1 MKQLRHFLVA
11 ILFAASAVTAMAQ
24 AGNDLFANRYVI
36 SGTSISTNGDTAGA
50 SSRESG
56 EPAPYQLTVA
66 GQSQQTVWYEWTPVF
81 AGTTTI
87 SISGSYRET
96 IAVYTGTSVGVLSP
110 INAASAVSGGMTA
123 SFNFSSIAGTSYKIQ
138 VGGRGGANGTFTLAV
153 NHTVSGPAVIL
164 TAPTAGQNFTNPTT
178 VTLTATVTPNAGTVT
193 NVSFF
198 YGGSTF
204 IGQVTNSPYTMT
216 WSNVADG
223 AYTVTAQAADTTGQ
237 TGTSGGRTISVR
249 PNGYFSFSLV
259 GSNNVTGTNSYWRY
273 KDDGS
278 DQGTAWIAPGFNDNG
293 WLAGPAAMGYG
304 EAAARQNTT
313 NISFGPDA
321 NNKYPTTYFRH
332 AFTATNVSLITNLVA
347 RFQRDD
353 GVALYLNG
361 VEVVRDNLAAGAL
374 FNTLATANAGDDGTA
389 FLTANLNPA
398 LLVNGLNVLAS
409 EIHQDLVTSSDITWY
424 MDLTGSGADGNPAP
438 TVAITSPTNTARLSA
453 GSSITINATAT
464 DSNGSVTNVTF
475 FANGTNN
482 LGSTTNAPYSVT
494 WNSVPEGTY
503 ALTAAATDNQGASTI
518 SAGVSI
524 TVSSYTVTPVTLIAT
539 GAVWKYLDNGSDQG
553 SAWTGTGFNDAAWA
567 SGPAELGYGDLP
579 DGRPEATVLCCSNA
593 PIKFVTYYFRKA
605 FNVADAAAVSNLT
618 LRLMRDDG
626 AVVYLN
632 GVEQWRDNMAA
643 GPVTFATLASVA
655 VGGVSEFSFFTN
667 IFGITNL
674 VTGANVLA
682 VEVHQVAT
690 NSSDVS
696 FDLELI
702 ANTLNVVLPTN
713 AAAPFVQSQN
723 PVAGATVGSLT
734 SVQVVFSESVTNVDA
749 ADLLV
754 NGSGATGLSGGP
766 ASYTFTFAQPANGPV
781 NITWAAGHGITDR
794 DPAALAFNGTAS
806 SNIWSYNLADLV
818 APTVAAKNPT
828 AGATMT
834 NLTSVNVTF
843 SEAVTGV
850 GAGDLLVNGA
860 PAGGLTVN
868 SGSNYTFTFAQPSP
882 GTVSINWITGHGIT
896 DLSASVNAFSTNTV
910 GANWTYNL
918 TVPSISIIASNAS
931 GWKYLKGLVASAPA
945 VPAWRQIGFDDSA
958 WSVGATPFN
967 YSTPYTDTYTNLQTG
982 PGTYLA
988 DMQGSYQSVYLRHE
1002 FVLASPAGV
1011 SNFIYKHQVDDGLV
1025 AWINGVEVL
1034 RVNMA
1039 TSGADPANQ
1048 PTGVGNASE
1057 PNAVGAA
1064 YIFATNTLALG
1075 ALVVGT
1081 NILAVQACNNS
1092 LAGSSDFGFNLQF
1105 EGTIVELNPSNL
1117 PPRLIASA
1125 PASGDVFS
1133 LASVSVT
1140 FSEPVTSVNASD
1152 LLINGVAATG
1162 LSGSGSNY
1170 TFTFPQPAYGAVS
1183 VTWAVGHG
1191 IVDFDAPPKNFDG
1204 TAGGATFSYML
1215 LNSNAPVIFT
1225 QAPVANATVST
1236 LTSVNVIFSKPVSG
1250 VDAGDLRVSGAPASS
1265 LTGSG
1270 SNYTFTFTQ
1279 PAYGNVGLSWTAG
1292 HGIFATGAPADTF
1305 DGTRPG
1311 NTWSYTLVDQTPP
1324 TISAKNPVAG
1334 ANVTNLTSLSVT
1346 FSENVAGVNAAD
1358 LLINGVAATSVSGS
1372 GANYTFTFVQ
1382 PNTSVVNVNWAIGHG
1397 ITDTATVPNA
1407 FDGAGAGATWQYF
1420 TPDSVAPVVTT
1431 ITPPPSATVRDLTQ
1445 VAVTFSEPVT
1455 GVNAGDLKINSVAA
1469 SSVSGSA
1476 AGPYTFTFTQ
1486 PVTGVVDIIWAAG
1499 HGITD
1504 LAAPAN
1510 NFAGGE
1516 WSYLLNPNAVF
1527 ADKIVINEIMFQ
1539 PPSKLFRD
1547 EWIELRN
1554 TDTAPLNLNGWKF
1567 TKGVDYTFPNVTIP
1581 AGGYLVVAADTNAF
1595 HAKYPAV
1602 TNYIGPWIGDL
1613 ANHDA
1618 SIQIET
1624 ALGETVNSLHYAAE
1638 GDWAVRIR
1646 GPLVSNHRGWVWRSP
1661 AGEASGPSLEL
1672 MNPALPNKY
1681 GNNWRSS
1688 IATNGTP
1695 GVANSVARTNIPP
1708 LILDMAHFPSVPR
1721 STDAVVITAKILDE
1735 RTNGLAVTL
1744 FYRNAS
1750 TITPPS
1756 FTALTMFDDGAHNDG
1771 VSGDKFFAATIP
1783 ALPTETVVEFFVQA
1797 VDLDGNTNQWPAA
1810 AFNEFNVSTNAA
1822 NANYQVD
1829 DSVYAF
1835 PQPLYK
1841 LIMTET
1847 ERRERRTIETTDTQS
1862 NAEMNGSL
1870 ITIDGTGTE
1879 VRYNIGIRERGA
1891 GSRGRIP
1898 GNQRVN
1904 VPTDRRWKGVREFNL
1919 NTQYTHA
1926 QYAGYLLSRK
1936 SGLDTENA
1944 RIVRVTINNTN
1955 NASAG
1960 SPQFGCYIH
1969 VEAPDSDMG
1978 TAHWPLDDGG
1988 NVYRISSGAHA
1999 ATLAAHQPP
2008 TSQTYSNLGYFKASN
2023 STEND
2028 YSDLTNLTYVL
2039 NVVPDSIYEASVRS
2053 NINVDAWLT
2062 YFAVNSL
2069 LENTETSI
2077 GSGIGDDAGL
2087 YHAPRENKWYFIAH
2101 DWDTVIGQG
2110 DTAGNTS
2117 ESIFIAATLPSI
2129 SRFLNWTNFQPLY
2142 YAKLRQLATTVF
2154 APAEMARTL
2163 DEGLAAFTPAATID
2177 AMKQFNT
2184 NRVAYVLS
2192 VLPADPNA
2200 LNVAATNIGGTI
2212 SNNLVFASSNVNY
2225 FVTGA
2230 LTIASGATL
2239 TIQPGVTVQ
2248 VASGVN
2254 ITVANGGRLLAEG
2267 TAAAPILFTRSSG
2280 ANWGHI
2286 IINGAVGSPESRISH
2301 ARLEFNATSTA
2312 TPAIDVAGGTA
2323 VLDYLT
2329 FGNTASPY
2337 IHVDNASFVV
2347 SHCEFPSTTASY
2359 EPVHGNGAIKSGG
2372 RGIFYRNWFGK
2383 TSGYNDSIDF
2393 TGGNRP
2399 GSPVVQFLDNVFT
2412 GSDDDILDI
2421 DGTDAWVEGNI
2432 FLHAHRNGS
2441 PDSASA
2447 VSGGNDAGNTSE
2459 ITVIGNIFFD
2469 VDQAA
2474 TAKQLNFYTFMNN
2487 TVVHQSGAGFGDA
2500 GVTAVLNF
2508 GDEGI
2513 AAARGMYVE
2522 GNILYDL
2529 ERITRNVTNGTTL
2542 ASNITFNG
2550 NLMPLVWAGPGATN
2564 LTNAPLFTHVPTL
2577 AETTNFTNWASAQVL
2592 RDWLSLRAGSP
2603 GLGNGPNGADKG
2615 VIPVGATVAVGAGA
2629 TTNDAV
2635 FTVGLHRTN
2644 AQTVASGGF
2653 PNGSGYT
2660 HYKWRLD
2667 GGAWSAETPVG
2678 TTLNVPGFKSGTHR
2692 LDVSGKR
2699 DTGTYQDDP
2708 DYGELALVT
2717 SVYNQSAQRVRL
2729 NEVLA
2734 SNGSSVPHE
2743 GTYPDAIELHNPGA
2757 SAVDISGLRLTDDA
2771 TNPDKFIFDA
2781 GTTIAAGGYLVVYA
2795 NDEDGTTGIHIGFT
2809 LNKDGQSL
2817 QLYDTVDHGGVLI
2830 DSVTFGLQLTDYS
2843 VGRVGTNWTLV
2854 TPSFGAPNVPAVT
2867 GPATRLVINE
2877 ILTAELTAFP
2887 DDFVEIRNPQARPV
2901 AMAGLFFTDNPA
2913 HWPNRSPVPA
2923 LTFIGANSYIAF
2935 RADGK
2940 LSAGADHLDFSLEA
2954 ERGLVALLNT
2964 DYSVI
2969 DCVIYGPQTT
2979 DISQGRVVN
2988 NIYDN
2993 NFFTT
2998 PTPGAPNPGLISTNS
3013 GVVLNEIL
3021 AANSS
3026 ITELNGSTPDWI
3038 ELYNLSVTNVDLS
3051 DYSLTDTA
3059 VTPRKY
3065 VFAPGT
3071 IIPGNGYL
3079 RLYCDGSLTNSA
3091 TNTGFNIKAEGGSV
3105 YLFDKLASGG
3115 ALLNAV
3121 TYGLQAVDFSISRVP
3136 NGSGVWTLTLP
3147 TPGGAPLVASTASA
3161 TSIKINEWMAAPS
3174 SGEDWF
3180 ELWNPNNQPVAI
3192 GGYFTTDDLNNRTK
3206 SPIPALSYLGAST
3219 NGYQRFWADG
3229 TPSAGANHANFK
3241 FSILGESIGFANPA
3255 GTLID
3260 SITFAAQ
3267 QTGVSEGRF
3276 PDGAATIVRFPGTE
3290 SPGDAN
3296 YLLITNVVINEAL
3309 THTDPPFEDAI
3320 ELRNLTAAP
3329 INIGHWWLSD
3339 AKGSP
3344 RKYRITNGVIIPA
3357 NGYVVFYEYQFNNDP
3372 TNNLNAFSLSSA
3384 KGDQIFLSTGD
3395 TNGNLTGYRTTVD
3408 FGAAQNGVPF
3418 GRYVTSDNREEFVA
3432 MSARSFGQ
3440 DDPGSIAQFRTGT
3453 GLANPY
3459 PKVGPVV
3466 ISQIM
3471 YHPPDVGTND
3481 NTLDEFIELK
3491 NITASSVP
3499 LYDPLAATNTWRLRD
3514 AVDFN
3519 FPTGVVM
3526 AAGERLLVVSF
3537 DPVNSPGQLALF
3549 RSKYGIPG
3557 SMAVHGPYT
3566 GKLANN
3572 DDKVELY
3579 RPDNPDAGFVPYV
3592 LADRVHYYDLA
3603 PWTSAPDGSGLAL
3616 LRVSATGF
3624 GNDPT
3629 NWIAATPNFG
3639 GVADS
3644 DGDGM
3649 PDAWELQYGLNPLN
3663 PADATQDLDGDGST
3677 NLEEYLA
3684 GTNPTQA
3691 GSVLRITSIE
3701 YLGGNSVRLTFL
3713 AVSNRTYTLEYKDG
3727 LTAPAWLNLSN
3738 FSASATNR
3746 VLIIDTTVTTNRFFR
3761 LRTPQAS
3768 VQAPSAL
3775 LFISSIQSVGTNT
3788 VSLGFFAASN
3798 QSYTI
3803 EYKDALTA
3811 PSWLRLVDVASA
3823 ATNRSLHIATASTG
3837 GRRFYRL
3844 RSPLAP

>member
-1 MKQLRHFLVA
+1 MKQLRHLFVA
-11 ILFAASAVTAMAQ
+11 LLFAASSAVTLAQ
-24 AGNDLFANRYVI
+24 VPPNDNFANRYFI
-36 SGTSISTNGDTAGA
+36 SGPFVSTNGTTLNATF
-50 SSRESG
+50 ESG
-56 EPAPYQLTVA
+56 EPFIGFRD
-66 GQSQQTVWYEWTPVF
+66 GQDTVWFDWTAP
-81 AGTTTI
+81 AGVQVTI
-87 SISGSYRET
+87 NAGGNGYR
-96 IAVYTGTSVGVLSP
+96 AFLGVYTGTAV
-110 INAASAVSGGMTA
+110 NALTQIAQNQAPQGTTNATVSFTPSG
-123 SFNFSSIAGTSYKIQ
+123 GTSYKMK
-138 VGGRGGANGTFTLAV
+138 VDHRNTDPAGLFSL
-153 NHTVSGPAVIL
+153 TVSQLVVGPLVSLI
-164 TAPTAGQNFTNPTT
+164 APSGGQTFTNPALI
-178 VTLTATVTPNAGTVT
+178 TLNATITSNGATVT

-198 YGGSTF
+198 RNGTLIGSDT
-204 IGQVTNSPYTMT
+204 SDPYSMV
-216 WSNVADG
+216 WSNMADG
-223 AYTVTAQAADTTGQ
+223 SHTLSAQAIDTL
-237 TGTSGGRTISVR
+237 GRTGVSANVSILVH
-249 PNGYFSFSLV
+249 PNGYFATSLV
-259 GSNNVTGTNSYWRY
+259 GSNNVTGTNSSWRY
-273 KDDGS
+273 QDDGS
-278 DQGTAWIAPGFNDNG
+278 DQGTAWIAPSFNDTA
-293 WLAGPAAMGYG
+293 WAAGPGQLGYG
-304 EAAARQNTT
+304 DNDEATT
-313 NISFGPDA
+313 VRSNRVDLTRIA
-321 NNKYPTTYFRH
+321 TTYFRH
-332 AFTATNVSLITNLVA
+332 SFTVMNASVITNLVA

-353 GVALYLNG
+353 GMALYLNG
-361 VEVVRDNLAAGAL
+361 VEVARNNLPAGAL
-374 FNTLATANAGDDGTA
+374 FDTLASANAGDDGIT
-389 FLTANLNPA
+389 FFTTNLNA
-398 LLVNGLNVLAS
+398 GLLVNGVNVLAA
-409 EIHQDLVTSSDITWY
+409 EVHQEVLTSSDISWY
-424 MDLTGSGADGNPAP
+424 LELTGSGANGNPAP
-438 TVAITSPTNTARLSA
+438 TVAITSPTNTAKFSA
-453 GSSITINATAT
+453 GASITINATAT

-503 ALTAAATDNQGASTI
+503 ALTAVATDNQGASTV

-524 TVSSYTVTPVTLIAT
+524 TVNSYTVTPVSLIAA
-539 GAVWKYLDNGSDQG
+539 GAVWKYLDDGSDQG
-553 SAWTGTGFNDAAWA
+553 SAWTGPGFNDAAWA

-605 FNVADAAAVSNLT
+605 FTVADAAAVSNLT

-643 GPVTFATLASVA
+643 GPVTFATLASGTA
-655 VGGVSEFSFFTN
+655 SGANEFAFFTN
-667 IFGITNL
+667 TFGITNL

-682 VEVHQVAT
+682 VEVHQAAT

-702 ANTLNVVLPTN
+702 ADTLNVTLPTN
-713 AAAPFVQSQN
+713 AAAPFVESQN

-734 SVQVVFSESVTNVDA
+734 SVQVVFSEAVTNVNA
-749 ADLLV
+749 GDLLV
-754 NGSGATGLSGGP
+754 NGAAATGLSGGP
-766 ASYTFTFAQPANGPV
+766 ASYTFTFAQPALGTV
-781 NITWAAGHGITDR
+781 NITWAVGHGITDR

-818 APTVAAKNPT
+818 APTVTAKNPT

-843 SEAVTGV
+843 SEDVTGV
-850 GAGDLLVNGA
+850 NAGDLLVNGS
-860 PAGGLTVN
+860 PASGLVVN
-868 SGSNYTFTFAQPSP
+868 SAVNYTFNFAQPSP
-882 GTVSINWITGHGIT
+882 GTVSINWVTGHGIT
-896 DLSASVNAFSTNTV
+896 DTSASFNAFNTNST

-918 TVPSISIIASNAS
+918 TVASSSLIASNAS
-931 GWKYLKGLVASAPA
+931 GWKYFKGLTDASAP
-945 VPAWRQIGFDDSA
+945 VQAWRQIGFNDSA
-958 WSVGATPFN
+958 WSVGATPFH

-1039 TSGADPANQ
+1039 SSGADPANL
-1048 PTGVGNASE
+1048 PAGVGNANE
-1057 PNAVGAA
+1057 PNNVGAT

-1075 ALVVGT
+1075 ALVAGT

-1092 LAGSSDFGFNLQF
+1092 LSGSSDFGFNLQF

-1162 LSGSGSNY
+1162 FSGSGSNY

-1204 TAGGATFSYML
+1204 TAGGATFSYTL
-1215 LNSNAPVIFT
+1215 LNSNAPVILT
-1225 QAPVANATVST
+1225 QVPAANATVST
-1236 LTSVNVIFSKPVSG
+1236 LTSVNVIFNKPVSG
-1250 VDAGDLRVSGAPASS
+1250 VDAGDLRVSGAPASG

-1279 PAYGNVGLSWTAG
+1279 PAYGNVGLSWSAG
-1292 HGIFATGAPADTF
+1292 HGIFATGSPADTF
-1305 DGTRPG
+1305 DATRPG

-1324 TISAKNPVAG
+1324 VISAKTPAAG

-1358 LLINGVAATSVSGS
+1358 LLINGVAATGVSGS
-1372 GANYTFTFVQ
+1372 GANYTFTFAQ

-1397 ITDTATVPNA
+1397 ITDTALVPNA
-1407 FDGAGAGATWQYF
+1407 FDGNGAGATWQYF
-1420 TPDSVAPVVTT
+1420 TPDNVPPSVTL
-1431 ITPPPSATVRDLTQ
+1431 ISPPPGATVRDLTQ

-1455 GVNAGDLKINSVAA
+1455 GVNASDLRINNVAA
-1469 SSVSGSA
+1469 ASVSGSA

-1486 PVTGVVDIIWAAG
+1486 PAVGGVEIIWSAG

-1504 LAAPAN
+1504 LASPGN

-1516 WSYLLNPNAVF
+1516 WNYVLNPNAVF
-1527 ADKIVINEIMFQ
+1527 ADKIVINEIMYL
-1539 PPSKLFRD
+1539 PPTKGTND

-1554 TDTAPLNLNGWKF
+1554 TDTVPVNLNGWRF
-1567 TKGVDYTFPNVTIP
+1567 SKGVSYTFPNISIP
-1581 AGGYLVVAADTNAF
+1581 AGGYLVVVGNIDAF
-1595 HAKYPAV
+1595 QAKYPAV
-1602 TNYIGPWIGDL
+1602 TNFVGPWGGSL
-1613 ANHDA
+1613 GNNGETV
-1618 SIQIET
+1618 QLET
-1624 ALGETVNSLHYAAE
+1624 ALGENVNEVAYATE
-1638 GDWAVRIR
+1638 GDWAVRQR
-1646 GPLVSNHRGWVWRSP
+1646 GLTQGGFRGWVWGN
-1661 AGEASGPSLEL
+1661 AADGFGPTLEL
-1672 MNPALPNKY
+1672 MNVAMPNKH
-1681 GNNWRSS
+1681 GQNWRVST
-1688 IATNGTP
+1688 ATNGTP
-1695 GVANSVARTNIPP
+1695 GVANSVARTNLPP
-1708 LILDMAHFPSVPR
+1708 FILDLAHTPAVPR
-1721 STDAVVITAKILDE
+1721 STDPIVISAKILDE
-1735 RTNGLAVTL
+1735 RTNGLSVTL
-1744 FYRNAS
+1744 LYRSAS
-1750 TITPPS
+1750 TVTPPA
-1756 FTALTMFDDGAHNDG
+1756 FTALTMFDDGVHNDG
-1771 VSGDKFFAATIP
+1771 VINDKVWAATVP
-1783 ALPTETVVEFFVQA
+1783 AQADKTVLEFYVLA
-1797 VDLDGNTNQWPAA
+1797 VDADNNTNVWPAVAYA
-1810 AFNEFNVSTNAA
+1810 AEDQGGALLTPQTSA
-1822 NANYQVD
+1822 NALLQVD
-1829 DSVYAF
+1829 DTVYTF
-1835 PQPLYK
+1835 SQPQYK
-1841 LIMTET
+1841 LIMTEQ
-1847 ERRERRTIETTDTQS
+1847 ERRDRYVSTG
-1862 NAEMNGSL
+1862 NAEFNGSF
-1870 ITIDGTGTE
+1870 ISIDGTGTE
-1879 VRYNIGIRERGA
+1879 VRYNVSFRERGA
-1891 GSRGRIP
+1891 GSRGVEP
-1898 GNQRVN
+1898 ANQRVN
-1904 VPTDRRWKGVREFNL
+1904 VPTDRRWKGQREFNL
-1919 NTQYTHA
+1919 NSLYTHS
-1926 QYAGYLLSRK
+1926 QYAGYLLARK
-1936 SGLDTENA
+1936 AGLDTEWA
-1944 RIVRVTINNTN
+1944 RIVRVYINGTN
-1955 NASAG
+1955 NANG
-1960 SPQFGCYIH
+1960 GLPQFGCYIH
-1969 VEAPDSDMG
+1969 VEAPGSELA
-1978 TAHWPLDDGG
+1978 TAHWPLDDTG
-1988 NVYRISSGAHA
+1988 NVYRISSGPHA

-2008 TSQTYSNLGYFKASN
+2008 TSMNYSNLGYLKASN
-2023 STEND
+2023 SAEND

-2039 NVVPDSIYEASVRS
+2039 NVVPNATYEASVRAI
-2053 NINVDAWLT
+2053 INVDAWMT
-2062 YFAVNSL
+2062 YFAVNSI

-2077 GSGIGDDAGL
+2077 GSGIGDDSGL
-2087 YHAPRENKWYFIAH
+2087 YHAFGENKWYFIAH
-2101 DWDTVIGQG
+2101 DWDTVLGQG
-2110 DTAGNTS
+2110 DTAGNVS
-2117 ESIFIAATLPSI
+2117 ENIFIAANLPSI

-2142 YAKLRQLATTVF
+2142 YAKLRQLCATVF
-2154 APAEMARTL
+2154 APGEVARTL
-2163 DEGLAAFTPAATID
+2163 DEGLGSFAATANIE

-2184 NRVAYVLS
+2184 NRVAYILS
-2192 VLPADPNA
+2192 QLPPDPNA
-2200 LNVAATNIGGTI
+2200 LNVAATNIGGAI
-2212 SNNLVFASSNVNY
+2212 SANTVFASSNANY
-2225 FVTGA
+2225 FITSA

-2248 VASGVN
+2248 LASGAN
-2254 ITVANGGRLLAEG
+2254 ITVASGGRLLAEG
-2267 TAAAPILFTRSSG
+2267 TAASPILFTRSSG

-2286 IINGAVGSPESRISH
+2286 IINGGVGTPESRIAH
-2301 ARLEFNATSTA
+2301 ARLEFNATSTT

-2347 SHCEFPSTTASY
+2347 SHCEFPTITASF

-2372 RGIFYRNWFGK
+2372 RGIFYRNFFGK
-2383 TSGYNDSIDF
+2383 TIGYNDSIDF

-2412 GSDDDILDI
+2412 GSEDDVLDI

-2432 FLHAHRNGS
+2432 FLHVHRNGT
-2441 PDSASA
+2441 PDSSSA
-2447 VSGGNDAGNTSE
+2447 VSGGNDSGNTSE
-2459 ITVIGNIFFD
+2459 ITVRGNIFFD

-2474 TAKQLNFYTFMNN
+2474 TAKQLNFYTFVNN

-2508 GDEGI
+2508 ADEGI
-2513 AAARGMYVE
+2513 AQARGMYVE
-2522 GNILYDL
+2522 GNILYDI
-2529 ERITRNVTNGTTL
+2529 ERITRNVTNATTV
-2542 ASNITFNG
+2542 ANNTTFNG
-2550 NLMPLVWAGPGATN
+2550 NLMPLTWAGPGASNSTS
-2564 LTNAPLFTHVPTL
+2564 TPLFKHVPTL
-2577 AETTNFTNWASAQVL
+2577 AETTNFTNWASAQIL
-2592 RDWLSLRAGSP
+2592 RDWLSLLPASP
-2603 GLGNGPNGADKG
+2603 GLATGPNGADKG
-2615 VIPVGATVAVGAGA
+2615 GAVPLGATVSVQPGA
-2629 TTNDAV
+2629 TTNDAILV
-2635 FTVGLHRTN
+2635 VGVNRTN

-2660 HYKWRLD
+2660 HYKWRID
-2667 GGAWSAETPVG
+2667 GGAWSAETPIA
-2678 TTLNVPGFKSGTHR
+2678 TAINLPGFYSGTHR
-2692 LDVSGKR
+2692 VDVSGKR
-2699 DTGTYQDDP
+2699 DTGTYQDDA
-2708 DYGELALVT
+2708 DYGEIAVVT
-2717 SVYNQSAQRVRL
+2717 SVFNVGARQVRL

-2743 GTYPDAIELHNPGA
+2743 GTYPDVIELYNPGA
-2757 SAVDISGLRLTDDA
+2757 AALDISGLRLTDDA
-2771 TNPDKFIFDA
+2771 SNPDKFIFDT
-2781 GTTIAAGGYLVVYA
+2781 GTTIPAGGYLVVYA
-2795 NDEDGTTGIHIGFT
+2795 NNEDGTSGIHLGFS
-2809 LNKDGQSL
+2809 LSKDGQAL
-2817 QLYDTVDHGGVLI
+2817 YLYDTVDHGGVLI

-2843 VGRVGTNWTLV
+2843 VGRVGTNWTLC
-2854 TPSFGAPNVPAVT
+2854 TPTAGGPNVPATT
-2867 GPATRLVINE
+2867 GVATGLLINE
-2877 ILTAELTAFP
+2877 ILTSELTSFP
-2887 DDFVEIRNPQARPV
+2887 DDFVEIRNPTTKPV

-2923 LTFIGANSYIAF
+2923 LTYIGAGSYIAF
-2935 RADGK
+2935 RADGN
-2940 LSAGADHLDFSLEA
+2940 LSAGADHLDFSLES

-2969 DCVIYGPQTT
+2969 DCVIYGSQTT

-2993 NFFTT
+2993 NLFTT

-3021 AANSS
+3021 AANST

-3105 YLFDKLASGG
+3105 YLFDRLTSGG

-3121 TYGLQAVDFSISRVP
+3121 TYGLQAVDYSISRVP
-3136 NGSGVWTLTLP
+3136 NGTGTWTLTLP
-3147 TPGGAPLVASTASA
+3147 TPGGSPIVASTASA
-3161 TSIKINEWMAAPS
+3161 TSIKVNEWMASPS

-3206 SPIPALSYLGAST
+3206 SPVPALSFLGAST
-3219 NGYQRFWADG
+3219 NGYQRFWADS

-3241 FSILGESIGFANPA
+3241 FAAAGESVGFANPS

-3260 SITFAAQ
+3260 SYTFGAQ
-3267 QTGVSEGRF
+3267 QAGVSEGRF
-3276 PDGAATIVRFPGTE
+3276 TDGTATIVRFPGTE

-3329 INIGHWWLSD
+3329 VNIGNWWLSD

-3344 RKYRITNGVIIPA
+3344 RKYRITNGVTIPA
-3357 NGYVVFYEYQFNNDP
+3357 NGFVVFYEYQFNNDP

-3408 FGAAQNGVPF
+3408 FGAAQNGVSF
-3418 GRYVTSDNREEFVA
+3418 GRHVTSDQRQEFVA
-3432 MSARSFGQ
+3432 MSARSLGQ

-3459 PKVGPVV
+3459 PKVGPIV
-3466 ISQIM
+3466 IAQVM

-3481 NTLDEFIELK
+3481 NSLDEFIELK

-3499 LYDPLAATNTWRLRD
+3499 LFDLTNTWRLRD
-3514 AVDFN
+3514 AVDFD
-3519 FPTGVVM
+3519 FPPGVSM
-3526 AAGERLLVVSF
+3526 AAGERLLLVSF

-3549 RSKYGIPG
+3549 RGKYGIPG
-3557 SMAVHGPYT
+3557 SVAVHGPYT

-3603 PWTSAPDGSGLAL
+3603 PWTAGPDGSGLAL
-3616 LRVSATGF
+3616 LRVSGTGF

-3629 NWIAATPNFG
+3629 NWTAAAPNFG
-3639 GVADS
+3639 GVQDS

-3649 PDAWELQYGLNPLN
+3649 PDAWEIQYGLNPLN
-3663 PADATQDLDGDGST
+3663 PNDAALDLDGDGST
-3677 NLEEYLA
+3677 NFEEYLA

-3691 GSVLRITSIE
+3691 SSVLRISTIE
-3701 YLGGNSVRLTFL
+3701 HLGGNNVRLTFL

-3727 LTAPAWLNLSN
+3727 LSAPAWSNLTNLSA
-3738 FSASATNR
+3738 ASTNR
-3746 VLIIDTTVTTNRFFR
+3746 ILIIDTTVTTNRFFR

-3768 VQAPSAL
+3768 VQSPATL
-3775 LFISSIQSVGTNT
+3775 LFISSIQNLGGAN

-3811 PSWLRLVDVASA
+3811 PNWSRLLDVTSV
-3823 ATNRSLHIATASTG
+3823 ATNRSLQIATASTG
-3837 GRRFYRL
+3837 SRRFYRL
-3844 RSPLAP
+3844 RSPLGP